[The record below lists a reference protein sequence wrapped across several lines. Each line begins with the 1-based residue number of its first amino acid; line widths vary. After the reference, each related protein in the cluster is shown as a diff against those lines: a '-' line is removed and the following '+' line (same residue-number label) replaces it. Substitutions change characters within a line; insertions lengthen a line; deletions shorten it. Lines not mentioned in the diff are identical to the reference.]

1 MQQNIFLMCTI
12 ITLCYNN
19 INNSNMEIKMTL
31 EQQDKQY
38 VLQTYTRDYT
48 NFVKGVGS
56 ILYDENGKDY
66 IDFAAG
72 IAVNSVGHGN
82 EKLVSAICEQA
93 KNIIHISN
101 LQVIEPQAKLAQRMV
116 ELSGYDMGVFFANSG
131 AEANEGAIKIARKYG
146 ETKFENKRY
155 KVITL
160 EHSFHGRTITT
171 VKATGQESF
180 HTPYFSPYPDGFSYE
195 KSISDVYSAIDDET
209 VAVLIELVQ
218 GEGGVQPFEK
228 EEIQLLAKH
237 LKEKD
242 ILLIV
247 DEVQTGVY
255 RTGEFLA
262 SNLYEIEPDIITLA
276 KGLGGG
282 VPIGAVMTKHKEVLS
297 AGDHGSTFGGNYLS
311 TAAALAVLD
320 ILYPLYESGA
330 LDETLVYF
338 SQKLQSIA
346 EKYPNLFEKEVGLGL
361 MRGLRA
367 KSAEIQSTVIKNSMK
382 EGVVVLKAGRNTVR
396 FLPSL
401 TISKSEIDEGF
412 KRFEKVISSM

>member
-1 MQQNIFLMCTI
+1 
-12 ITLCYNN
+12 
-19 INNSNMEIKMTL
+19 MEIKMNL

-38 VLQTYTRDYT
+38 VLQTYARDYT

-56 ILYDENGKDY
+56 TLYDKNGKDY
-66 IDFAAG
+66 IDFSSG
-72 IAVNSVGHGN
+72 IGVNSVGHGN
-82 EKLVSAICEQA
+82 EMLTSAICEQA

-101 LQVIEPQAKLAQRMV
+101 LQVIAPQAKLAQKIV

-146 ETKFENKRY
+146 ETKFDNKRY

-160 EHSFHGRTITT
+160 EHSFHGRTISTI
-171 VKATGQESF
+171 KATGQESF
-180 HTPYFSPYPDGFSYE
+180 HTPNFSPYPDGFSYE
-195 KSISDVYSAIDDET
+195 KSVADVYHAIDDET

-228 EEIQLLAKH
+228 EEIQKLAQH
-237 LKEKD
+237 LKSKD

-297 AGDHGSTFGGNYLS
+297 VGDHGSTFGGNYLS
-311 TAAALAVLD
+311 TAAGIAVLEVLKPMYD
-320 ILYPLYESGA
+320 EGLI
-330 LDETLVYF
+330 DETLLYF
-338 SQKLQSIA
+338 SEKLKVIA
-346 EKYPNLFEKEVGLGL
+346 SRYKNLFGKEVGLGL

-367 KSAEIQSTVIKNSMK
+367 KNAEVQANIIKGCMAEGLVI
-382 EGVVVLKAGRNTVR
+382 LKAGRNTVR
-396 FLPSL
+396 FLPSI
-401 TISKSEIDEGF
+401 TISKDEIDEGF
-412 KRFEKVISSM
+412 KRFEKVLHSL

>member
-1 MQQNIFLMCTI
+1 
-12 ITLCYNN
+12 
-19 INNSNMEIKMTL
+19 MTL

-38 VLQTYTRDYT
+38 VLQTYARDYT

-56 ILYDENGKDY
+56 TLYDENGRDY
-66 IDFAAG
+66 IDFASG
-72 IAVNSVGHGN
+72 IGVNSVGHGN
-82 EKLVSAICEQA
+82 EKLANAICEQA

-101 LQVIEPQAKLAQRMV
+101 LQVIEPQAKLAQRIV
-116 ELSGYDMGVFFANSG
+116 ELSGYDMACFFANSG

-180 HTPYFSPYPDGFSYE
+180 HTPHFSPYPDGFSYE
-195 KSISDVYSAIDDET
+195 KSIEDVYRAIDDET

-228 EEIQLLAKH
+228 EQIQKLAAY
-237 LKEKD
+237 LKEKEV
-242 ILLIV
+242 LLIV

-282 VPIGAVMTKHKEVLS
+282 VPIGVVMTKHKDVLS

-311 TAAALAVLD
+311 SAAGLAVLEV
-320 ILYPLYESGA
+320 LSEQYERGA
-330 LDETLVYF
+330 IGEALIYFEEKLDAVA
-338 SQKLQSIA
+338 K
-346 EKYPNLFEKEVGLGL
+346 KYENLFEKAVGLGL

-367 KSAEIQSTVIKNSMK
+367 KSADIQGRVLKNALE
-382 EGVVVLKAGRNTVR
+382 EGLIVLKAGRNTVR
-396 FLPSL
+396 FLPSI

-412 KRFEKVISSM
+412 RRFEKALSSL

>member
-1 MQQNIFLMCTI
+1 MD
-12 ITLCYNN
+12 
-19 INNSNMEIKMTL
+19 L

-38 VLQTYTRDYT
+38 VLQTYARNYT

-56 ILYDENGKDY
+56 TLYDDTGKDY
-66 IDFAAG
+66 IDFASG
-72 IAVNSVGHGN
+72 IGVNSVGHGN
-82 EKLVSAICEQA
+82 EVLASAICEQA

-101 LQVIEPQAKLAQRMV
+101 LQVIEPQAKLAQRIV
-116 ELSGYDMGVFFANSG
+116 ELSGYDMAVFFANSG

-146 ETKFENKRY
+146 EMHFPNKRY

-180 HTPYFSPYPDGFSYE
+180 HTPHFSPYPDGFSYE
-195 KSISDVYSAIDDET
+195 KSIEDVYKAIDDET

-218 GEGGVQPFEK
+218 GEGGVQPFDK
-228 EEIQLLAKH
+228 TQIQNLAAH
-237 LKEKD
+237 LKKEG

-262 SNLYEIEPDIITLA
+262 SNLYEVEPDIITLA

-282 VPIGAVMTKHKEVLS
+282 VPIGAVMTRHKDVLS

-311 TAAALAVLD
+311 TTAGLAVLQVLKPMYD
-320 ILYPLYESGA
+320 EGLI
-330 LDETLVYF
+330 DETLLYF
-338 SQKLQSIA
+338 SEKLKEIA
-346 EKYPNLFEKEVGLGL
+346 NTYAHLFEKEVGIGL

-367 KSAEIQSTVIKNSMK
+367 KNAQIQSTILTKSMD
-382 EGVVVLKAGRNTVR
+382 EGLIVLKAGRNTVR
-396 FLPSL
+396 FLPSI
-401 TISKSEIDEGF
+401 TIAKNEIDEGF
-412 KRFEKVISSM
+412 VRFEKALDGVKA

>member
-1 MQQNIFLMCTI
+1 MDEM
-12 ITLCYNN
+12 
-19 INNSNMEIKMTL
+19 MTL
-31 EQQDKQY
+31 EELDKQY
-38 VLQTYTRDYT
+38 VLQTYARDYT
-48 NFVKGVGS
+48 NFVEGKGAT
-56 ILYDENGKDY
+56 LYDESGNDY
-66 IDFAAG
+66 IDFASG

-82 EKLVSAICEQA
+82 EKLTRAICEQA
-93 KNIIHISN
+93 KRIIHISN
-101 LQVIEPQAKLAQRMV
+101 LQVIEPQARLAERIV
-116 ELSGYDMGVFFANSG
+116 TLSGYDMGVFFANSG

-146 ETKFENKRY
+146 ETQFEKKCY
-155 KVITL
+155 KVLTL

-180 HTPYFSPYPDGFSYE
+180 HTPHFSPYPDGFSYVPT
-195 KSISDVYSAIDDET
+195 IADIYGAIDDET
-209 VAVLIELVQ
+209 VAVLLELVQ

-228 EEIQLLAKH
+228 EEIQKLAAH
-237 LKEKD
+237 LKEQG

-282 VPIGAVMTKHKEVLS
+282 VPIGAVMTKHKTVLK

-311 TAAALAVLD
+311 TAAGLAVLE
-320 ILYPLYESGA
+320 ILSEEYKSGR
-330 LDETLVYF
+330 LHERLRYF
-338 SQKLQSIA
+338 EAKLQAVAS
-346 EKYPNLFEKEVGLGL
+346 KYEYLFEKEVGLGL

-367 KSAEIQSTVIKNSMK
+367 KSADVQSDVLKRAMAERLI
-382 EGVVVLKAGRNTVR
+382 VLKAGRNTVR

-401 TISKSEIDEGF
+401 TITNEEIDEGF
-412 KRFEKVISSM
+412 KRFEAAVSSL

>member
-1 MQQNIFLMCTI
+1 
-12 ITLCYNN
+12 
-19 INNSNMEIKMTL
+19 MTL
-31 EQQDKQY
+31 EELDKKY
-38 VLQTYTRDYT
+38 VLQTYARDYT
-48 NFVKGVGS
+48 NFVKGKGAT
-56 ILYDENGKDY
+56 LYDDAGNDY
-66 IDFAAG
+66 IDFASG

-82 EKLVSAICEQA
+82 ERLTNAICEQA
-93 KNIIHISN
+93 KKIIHISN
-101 LQVIEPQAKLAQRMV
+101 LQIIEPQAKLAERMV
-116 ELSGYDMGVFFANSG
+116 TLSGYDMGVFFANSG

-146 ETKFENKRY
+146 ETQFEKKRY

-180 HTPYFSPYPDGFSYE
+180 HTPHFSPYPDGFSYVP
-195 KSISDVYSAIDDET
+195 SITDVYDAIDDET
-209 VAVLIELVQ
+209 VAVLLELVQ
-218 GEGGVQPFEK
+218 GEGGVQPFDKVEVQK
-228 EEIQLLAKH
+228 LAAY

-242 ILLIV
+242 VLLIV

-282 VPIGAVMTKHKEVLS
+282 VPIGAVMTKHKEVLK

-311 TAAALAVLD
+311 TAAGLAVLD
-320 ILYPLYESGA
+320 ILSDEYDSGR
-330 LDETLVYF
+330 LHETLLYF
-338 SQKLQSIA
+338 EGKLQEVA
-346 EKYPNLFEKEVGLGL
+346 AKYENLFDKEVGLGL

-367 KSAEIQSTVIKNSMK
+367 KSAEIQGNVLKNALK
-382 EGVVVLKAGRNTVR
+382 ERLVVLKAGRNTVR

-401 TISKSEIDEGF
+401 TITKAEIDEGF
-412 KRFEKVISSM
+412 KRFEAAVSSL